1 MKEFLYTLLT
11 SLNNIEVKGKSNM
24 DILLGCIVAVENK
37 IEELSADE
45 STPGPIIDEQE
56 VNDNG

>member
-1 MKEFLYTLLT
+1 MNEFLHALLI
-11 SLNNIEVKGKSNM
+11 SLNRIEVKGKDNL

-45 STPGPIIDEQE
+45 STPGAIIDEE
-56 VNDNG
+56 VNDNV

>member
-37 IEELSADE
+37 IEELSTDE
-45 STPGPIIDEQE
+45 STPGAIIDEE